1 MSSVNRVI
9 LIGRLGGDPEI
20 KYLPS
25 GDASAT
31 FSVATSEKWKD
42 RQTGEQREKSEW
54 HNIKMFGKLAE
65 IAGQYLKKGAQV
77 YLEGQI
83 TTETWEK
90 EGVKH
95 YKTVIKCNSMTML
108 GSKDAGGNQ
117 SAQAQQT
124 APARSATSADIA
136 NQNRVTD
143 DFDDQ
148 IPF

>member
-20 KYLPS
+20 KHLPS

-42 RQTGEQREKSEW
+42 RETGEQREKSEW

-117 SAQAQQT
+117 SAPQAAPQARPTAAPQQHT
-124 APARSATSADIA
+124 HNHDGF
-136 NQNRVTD
+136 ND
-143 DFDDQ
+143 D
-148 IPF
+148 IPFN